1 MRDQLA
7 TLRGHLL
14 RGRLVGSTADAGWIA
29 CDLIGAGLDTPA
41 TLELAGHALSIGSMS
56 EIEPLIR
63 QVLSECG
70 MPPMD
75 TSQEPWATA
84 RDISLAMRD
93 GSLPISSGADF
104 LITELM
110 AKCAYPPEITE
121 LMILIDDW
129 EAVRDTQPTDDEL
142 RAHAGKIA
150 EAAELRSSHTSST
163 CLIVPLP
170 SSHPAGKR
178 AKGQG

>member
-1 MRDQLA
+1 MRLPAELRDYLA
-7 TLRGHLL
+7 TLRGDLL
-14 RGRLVGSTADAGWIA
+14 RGRLVGSAADAGWVA
-29 CDLIGAGLDTPA
+29 CDLIGTGVDTPT

-70 MPPMD
+70 MPPID
-75 TSQEPWATA
+75 TQQEPWAVA

-93 GSLPISSGADF
+93 GTLPISPGADF
-104 LITELM
+104 LIAQLA
-110 AKCAYPPEITE
+110 AKCGYPPEITQ

-129 EAVRDTQPTDDEL
+129 EAIQITPPTDDEL

-150 EAAELRSSHTSST
+150 EVAEMRSTHMP
-163 CLIVPLP
+163 PL
-170 SSHPAGKR
+170 A
-178 AKGQG
+178 